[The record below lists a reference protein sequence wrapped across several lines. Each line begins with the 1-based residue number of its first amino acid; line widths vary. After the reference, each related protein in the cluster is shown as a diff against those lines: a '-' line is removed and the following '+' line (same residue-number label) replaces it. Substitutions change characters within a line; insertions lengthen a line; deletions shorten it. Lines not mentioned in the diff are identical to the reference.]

1 MEKDLKEIRNPNKS
15 LKMKNKII
23 NTFLIFLFGVV
34 LGIFSKWLDN
44 LSIDDS
50 VWWQHILET
59 PFFIIFSSQITI
71 HLFHLYLNIGLFLLL
86 LVIYLS
92 VLLVVVLSIHKLK
105 HL

>member
-50 VWWQHILET
+50 VWWQ
-59 PFFIIFSSQITI
+59 
-71 HLFHLYLNIGLFLLL
+71 N
-86 LVIYLS
+86 
-92 VLLVVVLSIHKLK
+92 
-105 HL
+105 